1 MTDEAEVIRRVVA
14 GDVDRFGLLVERYQ
28 PPVFRL
34 IRNLV
39 GNPHTSEDIAQ
50 DVFLT
55 AFHRLPDFDPA
66 RGSFSTW
73 LMTIA
78 RNKCL
83 NALKKKRPAP
93 AGDLPAGACWR
104 TPSDDLA
111 EKELF
116 QRLDEALEALPLGQ
130 KTAFVMAELVGLSYE
145 QIARVEGVEVGS
157 IRSRVSRA
165 KQRLRSLLGQ
175 FARDHP

>member
-14 GDVDRFGLLVERYQ
+14 GDVDRFRLLVERYQ
-28 PPVFRL
+28 RPVFRM

-39 GNPHTSEDIAQ
+39 GNPHTCEDIAQ
-50 DVFLT
+50 EVFLT
-55 AFHRLPDFDPA
+55 AFHRLADFDPGRA
-66 RGSFSTW
+66 GFSTW

-83 NALKKKRPAP
+83 NALKKKQPAP
-93 AGDLPAGACWR
+93 AGDLAAGACWQ

-111 EKELF
+111 EKELSE
-116 QRLDEALEALPLGQ
+116 RLDEALEALPLGQ
-130 KTAFVMAELVGLSYE
+130 KTAFVMAELVGLSYD
-145 QIARVEGVEVGS
+145 QIASIEGVEVGT

-175 FARDHP
+175 YAREHP